1 MIDVETV
8 SIDIENHAN
17 NEILV
22 QVYCADMAD
31 HMVTALGRYTSV
43 RREQT
48 LSWWFHDSGS
58 VECYQCVSG
67 TVADLFDWLAHVLM
81 MADKW
86 GANAYENSDSD
97 ASLYSAGP
105 MNLAGDYREMSRLIG
120 DALLRHWLAD
130 TVVSADMGLNA
141 EWSVSAFLVEPDATL
156 AGLATQWQQ
165 CGAAYVIDA
174 ETDSPCTWEIVRRWA
189 PDESGRAN
197 INGLPFAQEVYE
209 HADKHGG
216 HIDDWGNDY
225 IGMEG
230 ATMSAPAAYVEISR
244 RMGIVERS

>member
-1 MIDVETV
+1 MIEVHN
-8 SIDIENHAN
+8 IKNQHGENHAN
-17 NEILV
+17 GEILV

-43 RREQT
+43 RRAQA

-86 GANAYENSDSD
+86 CPADSWR
-97 ASLYSAGP
+97 
-105 MNLAGDYREMSRLIG
+105 AGDYREMARLIG
-120 DALLRHWLAD
+120 DALLRHWLAN
-130 TVVSADMGLNA
+130 TVVSADVGLNSN
-141 EWSVSAFLVEPDATL
+141 WSVSAFLVEADASL
-156 AGLATQWQQ
+156 ARLATQYQY

-174 ETDSPCTWEIVRRWA
+174 ETDSPYTWEIVRRWA
-189 PDESGRAN
+189 PDESGRGHVA
-197 INGLPFAQEVYE
+197 GLPFPQETYE

-225 IGMEG
+225 IGQEG
-230 ATMSAPAAYVEISR
+230 ATMSAPAAYVEVSR
-244 RMGIVERS
+244 RLGIKA